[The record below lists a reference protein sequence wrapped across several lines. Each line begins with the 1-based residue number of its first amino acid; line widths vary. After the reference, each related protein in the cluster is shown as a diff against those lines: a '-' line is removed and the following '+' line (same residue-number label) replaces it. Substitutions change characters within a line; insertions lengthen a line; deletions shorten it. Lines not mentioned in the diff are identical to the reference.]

1 MFAALFDMLFN
12 RKPGPDTF
20 AKRFLAALRAQGA
33 GEDMDYDPDT
43 FQLVGRNGRTINLHN
58 LYQTYSNSDHRHR
71 DEAIRSYVAAFME
84 GNNGES
90 QAMTFEKVRPT
101 LMPVL
106 RHRAMLEEMRL
117 VHRREHGP
125 DAAFTVVFRDI
136 ADDCVELLAVDR
148 TESVSPLLQG
158 PNQEWGITLEQGLA
172 IAHDNLRDATSDR
185 FVEVAPGVFRGAWQ
199 DAYDT
204 SRVLLPDVIERVAVR
219 GRPVFMLPTRD
230 CLLVVGDRDEAPM
243 AAMLELSIEAASQ
256 GRCISALAYTYEERR
271 IVPFA
276 LSQPQHL
283 RRQDDL
289 RRMMDASSYAMQ
301 NELLQAVHK
310 TEQLDIFVASY
321 RLYKENDGSGHQF
334 SLATWTEDVDI
345 LLPKADR
352 IAFVTSNEEGDAD
365 VVVVR
370 WNQAV
375 GVVGALMELQP
386 DFYPPRYR
394 VRSFPS
400 SVQLQQLVQAEL

>member
-58 LYQTYSNSDHRHR
+58 LYQTYSNSDHRGR

-90 QAMTFEKVRPT
+90 QAMTFEQVRPT

-148 TESVSPLLQG
+148 AESVSPCCRGRIKNGASPWNKAWPSLM
-158 PNQEWGITLEQGLA
+158 TTC
-172 IAHDNLRDATSDR
+172 ATPPQTALWRWPQACSG
-185 FVEVAPGVFRGAWQ
+185 APGR
-199 DAYDT
+199 T
-204 SRVLLPDVIERVAVR
+204 
-219 GRPVFMLPTRD
+219 PTI
-230 CLLVVGDRDEAPM
+230 P
-243 AAMLELSIEAASQ
+243 AA
-256 GRCISALAYTYEERR
+256 CCCPT
-271 IVPFA
+271 
-276 LSQPQHL
+276 
-283 RRQDDL
+283 
-289 RRMMDASSYAMQ
+289 
-301 NELLQAVHK
+301 
-310 TEQLDIFVASY
+310 
-321 RLYKENDGSGHQF
+321 
-334 SLATWTEDVDI
+334 
-345 LLPKADR
+345 
-352 IAFVTSNEEGDAD
+352 
-365 VVVVR
+365 
-370 WNQAV
+370 
-375 GVVGALMELQP
+375 
-386 DFYPPRYR
+386 
-394 VRSFPS
+394 
-400 SVQLQQLVQAEL
+400 

>member
-12 RKPGPDTF
+12 RKPSPENF
-20 AKRFLAALRAQGA
+20 AKRLLAALRTRGA

-58 LYQTYSNSDHRHR
+58 LYQTYSNADHRGR
-71 DEAIRSYVAAFME
+71 DDAIRSYVAAFME
-84 GNNGES
+84 GGNGES
-90 QAMTFEKVRPT
+90 QGTTFEQMRPA

-117 VHRREHGP
+117 AHRREHGP
-125 DAAFTVVFRDI
+125 DAAFTVVFREVG
-136 ADDCVELLAVDR
+136 DDCAELLAIDR
-148 TESVSPLLQG
+148 ADSISLLLQG
-158 PNQEWGITLEQGLA
+158 PNQEWGINLQQGLV

-204 SRVLLPDVIERVAVR
+204 SRVLLPDVIARVAVR

-256 GRCISALAYTYEERR
+256 GRCVSALAYTYEERR

-276 LSQPQHL
+276 LPQPQHL
-283 RRQDDL
+283 LRQGDL
-289 RRMMDASSYAMQ
+289 RRMMDVSSYAMQ
-301 NELLQAVHK
+301 RELLQAVHEA
-310 TEQLDIFVASY
+310 EQLDIFVASY
-321 RLYKENDGSGHQF
+321 GVYKESGGSGHQF
-334 SLATWTEDVDI
+334 SLATWTEDVDT

-352 IAFVTSNEEGDAD
+352 IAFVASKEEGDAD
-365 VVVVR
+365 VVVTQ
-370 WNQAV
+370 WEQAV

-386 DFYPPRYR
+386 EFYPPRYR

-400 SVQLQQLVQAEL
+400 PVQLQQLAQV